1 MLYDDLVMDSD
12 DLVIP
17 HVEMHLRDFVLLP
30 LKEIAPNKRHPLLH
44 KTVAQ
49 LAAEVCGGA

>member
-1 MLYDDLVMDSD
+1 MDSD

-49 LAAEVCGGA
+49 LAAEVCGGT